1 MSLSELAD
9 DITESWSGLFSIPRR
24 TISSSW
30 NGIGNNNEKQDTKM
44 MNQTIGITCFLV
56 VIKMTRQD
64 KIGRNGTDIFHQGLH
79 EK

>member
-44 MNQTIGITCFLV
+44 MNQTIVTCF
-56 VIKMTRQD
+56 
-64 KIGRNGTDIFHQGLH
+64 
-79 EK
+79 